1 LFLAGKLGSRG
12 VISAVRPG
20 RLFYVTDSVSNRRY
34 LVDTGS
40 AFSSMPWDS
49 SDPPSGPS
57 LSAADGRRIPCW
69 GEKSFTVSI
78 GGIPRQWGFLLAAVS
93 FPIIGIDFLRHHGLL
108 VDVAN
113 LRLLPGRP
121 LETPA
126 APTADQAVAAVQ
138 PRS

>member
-1 LFLAGKLGSRG
+1 
-12 VISAVRPG
+12 
-20 RLFYVTDSVSNRRY
+20 
-34 LVDTGS
+34 
-40 AFSSMPWDS
+40 MPWDS
-49 SDPPSGPS
+49 ADPPSGPS

-78 GGIPRQWGFLLAAVS
+78 GGVPRQWGFLLAAVS

-121 LETPA
+121 LDTPA

-138 PRS
+138 PRSYADVVRGASSPFSGGIRAAAKGRTEVEKKPAKS